1 MVRPWRERGRERRER
16 ERERERNGDQ
26 GVPSNENMEVT
37 VHRLIGRPKLRWS
50 EKYDMEKGV
59 QIEEA
64 QHRRKLRMKTRHTD
78 PK

>member
-1 MVRPWRERGRERRER
+1 M
-16 ERERERNGDQ
+16 
-26 GVPSNENMEVT
+26 PSNENMEVT
-37 VHRLIGRPKLRWS
+37 VHRLIGRSKLRWS

-64 QHRRKLRMKTRHTD
+64 QERRKLRMKTRHTD